1 MYASVTDRGYEG
13 SCVGGS
19 GAILIPSRFVWR
31 HEGRRVFLTGSFT
44 RWSEHIPMSPMEGCP
59 SVFQVICSLM
69 PGYHQYKFN
78 VDGEWWHD
86 IELPIVSGTYGVV
99 NTIYVVREPDILPAI
114 LSAET
119 PSRSH
124 MEVDNDV
131 FGHADIAVSPGLLF
145 LTVTTAMAQN
155 VPTKRAVLVGTE
167 YYLDNRKL
175 RGCAGDAIKMR
186 DALISVTMGS
196 IFNIRS

>member
-13 SCVGGS
+13 SVGGS
-19 GAILIPSRFVWR
+19 GAILIPSRFVWP
-31 HEGRRVFLTGSFT
+31 HGGRRVFLTGSFT

-78 VDGEWWHD
+78 VDGEWRHAID
-86 IELPIVSGTYGVV
+86 QPIANGTYGVV
-99 NTIYVVREPDILPAI
+99 NTIHVVREPDILPAI

-119 PSRSH
+119 TSRSH

-131 FGHADIAVSPGLLF
+131 FGHACSHVSSLIEIGNGAWFIVIPSLWMDCSFQHNWLSSTSST
-145 LTVTTAMAQN
+145 LALW
-155 VPTKRAVLVGTE
+155 K
-167 YYLDNRKL
+167 KL
-175 RGCAGDAIKMR
+175 NSHLM
-186 DALISVTMGS
+186 
-196 IFNIRS
+196 